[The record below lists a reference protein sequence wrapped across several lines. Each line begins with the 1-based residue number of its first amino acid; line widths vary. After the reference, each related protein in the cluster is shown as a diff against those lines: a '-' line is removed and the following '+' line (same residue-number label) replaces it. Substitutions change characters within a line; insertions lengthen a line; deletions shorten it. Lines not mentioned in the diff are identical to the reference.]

1 MVDPNRTGDVL
12 ELCTL
17 SQRSSRHAFRRAGQ
31 LVAERRLANIVVRRL
46 AAFLTRFVLVT
57 SAGIPSNSDPVML
70 RTKTDP
76 VGEY

>member
-1 MVDPNRTGDVL
+1 ML

-17 SQRSSRHAFRRAGQ
+17 SQRYSRHAFRRAEH
-31 LVAERRLANIVVRRL
+31 LVAERQLADIGVRRL
-46 AAFLTRFVLVT
+46 AAILTRFVLVT
-57 SAGIPSNSDPVML
+57 SAGIPSNSDLVIL